1 MSLSISTPES
11 LLQPIVLLV
20 DKNNPA
26 AHVDAVHAAALASVF
41 AYWGDLSSG
50 GDESIW
56 NAWLG
61 DFYAKSV
68 RRASPRA
75 FADIADSEAAP
86 WVAVAGSARAFALGP
101 MTRGD
106 MPHPVSRLQVSGT
119 NLPNRFS
126 HEAMPKTPDDAV
138 IVLNASLSMSTGKAA
153 AQAAHALTLWFST
166 LPEEHR
172 LEWIARGHPSAVCL
186 FEEEVFTELAM
197 GCPPALRIID
207 HGRTEIAPGSATA
220 FVLHPGFD

>member
-1 MSLSISTPES
+1 MSLSRSTPES

-41 AYWGDLSSG
+41 AYWEDLSSG
-50 GDESIW
+50 GDAGIW

-68 RRASPRA
+68 RRASPKA

-86 WVAVAGSARAFALGP
+86 RIAVTGSASALALGP

-106 MPHPVSRLQVSGT
+106 MPHPISRLQVSGT
-119 NLPNRFS
+119 NLPDRFS
-126 HEAMPKTPDDAV
+126 HAAIPKTPDDAV

-172 LEWIARGHPSAVCL
+172 LEWISRGHPSAVSI
-186 FEEEVFTELAM
+186 FAEDVFTELATD
-197 GCPPALRIID
+197 CPPALRIID
-207 HGRTEIAPGSATA
+207 HGRTEIAPGSPTA
-220 FVLHPGFD
+220 FVLHPGFG